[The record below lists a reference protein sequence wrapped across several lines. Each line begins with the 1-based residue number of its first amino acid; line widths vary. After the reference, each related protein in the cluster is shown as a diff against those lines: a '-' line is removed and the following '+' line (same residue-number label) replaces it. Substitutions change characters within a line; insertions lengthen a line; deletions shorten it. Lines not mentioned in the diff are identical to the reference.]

1 MIRFKKMTAFLIL
14 FFLGTA
20 ALFAQLP
27 QQQQQ
32 TEPVE
37 VSDGELEQFA
47 AAYMKVQSLN
57 QQLQQKM
64 AGAIQEEGMDIQKFN
79 ELFTAAQDPEK
90 EADAT
95 EEEQKKFEAA
105 RQAIQKIQNGA
116 QQDMQKI
123 IEASGL
129 IIPQYQK
136 IMRAVQT
143 RPELQQKL
151 QKHIQAAASA
161 NEE

>member
-1 MIRFKKMTAFLIL
+1 MIRFKKMTAFLIFL
-14 FFLGTA
+14 FLGTT

-27 QQQQQ
+27 GQQQ
-32 TEPVE
+32 TEPAE
-37 VSDGELEQFA
+37 IGDGEMEQFA
-47 AAYMKVQSLN
+47 AAYMRIQSIN

-64 AGAIQEEGMDIQKFN
+64 AGAIQEKGMDIQKFN

-95 EEEQKKFEAA
+95 EDEQKKFEAA
-105 RQAIQKIQNGA
+105 RQAIQKIQNEA

-123 IEASGL
+123 IEESGL

-143 RPELQQKL
+143 QPELQQKL
-151 QKHIQAAASA
+151 QEHIQAAASA
-161 NEE
+161 EEE